1 MQKQAFYFKVIPRLE
16 DSNNIYSKSSNS
28 NDFTKIKKKVLPSVN
43 INPLKPTGNKGM
55 QTNCINSLIS
65 LTD

>member
-16 DSNNIYSKSSNS
+16 DSNNIYSKYSNS
-28 NDFTKIKKKVLPSVN
+28 NNFTKIKKKVLPSVN
-43 INPLKPTGNKGM
+43 INLLKPTGNKDM
-55 QTNCINSLIS
+55 QTKCINSLIS